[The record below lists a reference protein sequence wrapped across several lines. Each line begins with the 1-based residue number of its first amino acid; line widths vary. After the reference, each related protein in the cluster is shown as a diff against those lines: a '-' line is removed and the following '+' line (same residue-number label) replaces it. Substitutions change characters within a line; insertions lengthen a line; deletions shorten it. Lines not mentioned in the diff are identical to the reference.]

1 MPVPLVPVKALAAAK
16 GRLGP
21 WLDPLE
27 RRLLAIA
34 MFEDVVAALRA
45 VPGLEAPVVVS
56 PDREVWRRAEAIGC
70 RVVEEP
76 PAGGSGGLKPG
87 PPVDQGSAGLKPSPP
102 VDQGSGGLKER
113 SGRPPVD
120 QGSGGLNAALA
131 LAAAGLA
138 GAGGLLVVAA
148 DLPLASAA
156 GFGRVLEAAEAAPV
170 VVVPS
175 HDGDGTNVLAWRE
188 PGSFAPRFGP
198 DSAAR
203 HLSVPGAV
211 RVDDRGLALDVDT
224 VEDLRAVAGLVD
236 PDGVTG
242 RRLRDLRLPERLRG
256 TG

>member
-21 WLDPLE
+21 WLSPLE

-34 MFEDVVAALRA
+34 MFEDVVAALQA
-45 VPGLEAPVVVS
+45 VDGLEAPVVVS
-56 PDREVWRRAEAIGC
+56 PDREVWRRAAAIGC
-70 RVVEEP
+70 RVVEEEQD
-76 PAGGSGGLKPG
+76 GG
-87 PPVDQGSAGLKPSPP
+87 
-102 VDQGSGGLKER
+102 
-113 SGRPPVD
+113 
-120 QGSGGLNAALA
+120 GGLNAALE
-131 LAAAGLA
+131 LAAARLA

-148 DLPLASAA
+148 DLPLASA
-156 GFGRVLEAAEAAPV
+156 GGLRRVLEAAEAAPV

-203 HLSVPGAV
+203 HLSAPGAV
-211 RVDDRGLALDVDT
+211 RLDDPGLALDVDT

-242 RRLRDLRLPERLRG
+242 RRLRDLRLPERLRE

>member
-1 MPVPLVPVKALAAAK
+1 MPVPLVPLKALAAAK

-21 WLDPLE
+21 WLSPLE

-34 MFEDVVAALRA
+34 MFEDVVAALQA
-45 VPGLEAPVVVS
+45 VAGLEAPVVVS

-76 PAGGSGGLKPG
+76 AGAGGSGGSG
-87 PPVDQGSAGLKPSPP
+87 GLKPSPP
-102 VDQGSGGLKER
+102 VDQGSGGLKP
-113 SGRPPVD
+113 SPPVD

-131 LAAAGLA
+131 LAADGLA
-138 GAGGLLVVAA
+138 DADGLLVVAA
-148 DLPLASAA
+148 DLPLASASSI
-156 GFGRVLEAAEAAPV
+156 GWVLAAAAAAPV

-188 PGSFAPRFGP
+188 PRSFAPRFGP

-211 RVDDRGLALDVDT
+211 RLDDQRLALDVDT
-224 VEDLRAVAGLVD
+224 VEDLRLVADLAD

-242 RRLRDLRLPERLRG
+242 RRLRDLRLPARLRE

>member
-21 WLDPLE
+21 WLSPLE

-34 MFEDVVAALRA
+34 MFEDVVAALQA
-45 VPGLEAPVVVS
+45 VDGLEAPVVVS

-70 RVVEEP
+70 RVVEEHD
-76 PAGGSGGLKPG
+76 G
-87 PPVDQGSAGLKPSPP
+87 QG
-102 VDQGSGGLKER
+102 D
-113 SGRPPVD
+113 
-120 QGSGGLNAALA
+120 LNAALE
-131 LAAAGLA
+131 LAAARAA

-148 DLPLASAA
+148 DLPLATAA
-156 GFGRVLEAAEAAPV
+156 GLRRVLEAAAAAPV

-203 HLSVPGAV
+203 HLSAPGAA
-211 RVDDRGLALDVDT
+211 RLDDQGLALDVDT
-224 VEDLRAVAGLVD
+224 VEDLRAVAGLVG
-236 PDGVTG
+236 PDSVTG
-242 RRLRDLRLPERLRG
+242 RRLRDLRLPERLRE

>member
-1 MPVPLVPVKALAAAK
+1 MPVPLVPLKALAAAK

-21 WLDPLE
+21 WLSPLE

-34 MFEDVVAALRA
+34 MFEDVVAALQA
-45 VPGLEAPVVVS
+45 VAGLEAPVVVS

-76 PAGGSGGLKPG
+76 PGAGGSGGSGGLKPG
-87 PPVDQGSAGLKPSPP
+87 PPVDQGS
-102 VDQGSGGLKER
+102 GGLEP
-113 SGRPPVD
+113 SPPVD

-131 LAAAGLA
+131 LAADGLA
-138 GAGGLLVVAA
+138 DADGLLVVAA
-148 DLPLASAA
+148 DLPLASASSI
-156 GFGRVLEAAEAAPV
+156 GRVLAAAAAAPV

-188 PGSFAPRFGP
+188 PRSFAPRFGP

-211 RVDDRGLALDVDT
+211 RLDDQRLALDVDT
-224 VEDLRAVAGLVD
+224 VEDLRLVADLAD

-242 RRLRDLRLPERLRG
+242 RRLRDLRLPARLRE

>member
-16 GRLGP
+16 GRLRP
-21 WLDPLE
+21 WLSPLE

-34 MFEDVVAALRA
+34 MFEDVVAALQA
-45 VPGLEAPVVVS
+45 VAGLEAPVVVS

-76 PAGGSGGLKPG
+76 AG
-87 PPVDQGSAGLKPSPP
+87 A
-102 VDQGSGGLKER
+102 
-113 SGRPPVD
+113 
-120 QGSGGLNAALA
+120 GGLNGALA

-138 GAGGLLVVAA
+138 DADGLLVVAA
-148 DLPLASAA
+148 DLPLASASSVD
-156 GFGRVLEAAEAAPV
+156 RVLAAAAAAPV

-188 PGSFAPRFGP
+188 PRSFAPRFGP

-203 HLSVPGAV
+203 HLSAPGAV
-211 RVDDRGLALDVDT
+211 RLDDRRLALDVDT
-224 VEDLRAVAGLVD
+224 VEDLRLVADLAD

-242 RRLRDLRLPERLRG
+242 RRLRDLRLPARLRE